1 MKPDLDISQLSP
13 AECILLAEELW
24 DRARAHPEAIPVP
37 PEQLAEIERRIAAID
52 RGEMGPGEPWEV
64 VRARLW
70 RQ

>member
-24 DRARAHPEAIPVP
+24 DRARANPEAIAVP
-37 PEQLAEIERRIAAID
+37 PEQLAEIAHRIAAID
-52 RGEMGPGEPWEV
+52 RGEMGSGELWEV

-70 RQ
+70 GQ